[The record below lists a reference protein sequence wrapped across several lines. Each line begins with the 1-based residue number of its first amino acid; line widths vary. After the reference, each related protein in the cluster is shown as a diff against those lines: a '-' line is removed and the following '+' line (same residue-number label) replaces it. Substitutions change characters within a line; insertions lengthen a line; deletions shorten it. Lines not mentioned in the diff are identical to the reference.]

1 MDLGLTGRVA
11 LISGGSG
18 YVGRAVAAAIRDEG
32 ALVVL
37 AGRDED
43 RLEGAVADLDAGM
56 DRITAVTMD
65 TRDEASV
72 AAAIAWV
79 VREHGR
85 LDVLVNTA
93 APPAGTLDPERDHD
107 AAQVLDAI
115 DGKAMGY
122 LRTTD
127 AALAQMRA
135 AGWGR
140 IVQVSGQNAQFTA
153 SVTSSA
159 RNAVVS
165 VASKTIA
172 DELVGTGVTVNVVDP
187 GLITDTPSTEVRPA
201 RAGESTPQQVAAA
214 VVFLAS
220 EQAAAISGV
229 SLAVGHRALGVQ

>member
-1 MDLGLTGRVA
+1 MDLGLAGRVA
-11 LISGGSG
+11 LVSGGSG
-18 YVGRAVAAAIRDEG
+18 YVGRAVAAALRDEG
-32 ALVVL
+32 AVVVL

-43 RLEGAVADLDAGM
+43 RLERAVADLDAGT

-72 AAAIAWV
+72 DAAVGYV

-93 APPAGTLDPERDHD
+93 APPAGTLDPARDHD

-127 AALAQMRA
+127 AALPHMRA
-135 AGWGR
+135 AGHGR

-172 DELVGTGVTVNVVDP
+172 DELAGTGVTVNVVDP
-187 GLITDTPSTEVRPA
+187 GLITDTPSTAVQPA

-229 SLAVGHRALGVQ
+229 SLAVGHRAYGVQ